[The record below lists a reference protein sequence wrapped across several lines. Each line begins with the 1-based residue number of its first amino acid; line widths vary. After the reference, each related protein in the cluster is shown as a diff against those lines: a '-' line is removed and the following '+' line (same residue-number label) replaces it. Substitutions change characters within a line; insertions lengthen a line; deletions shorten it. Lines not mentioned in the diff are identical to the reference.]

1 MSKLTLR
8 RILGAVGRRAGL
20 EISQGS
26 DPRVISLLPDGR
38 PREWVLLSY
47 TINPFIR
54 RGRPLD
60 LRHTAD
66 WECSQIARTFLD
78 LGYGVDVI
86 NYNNRRFVPKKPYAV
101 AVDELTN
108 LERLAPLLP
117 PDCVKLFHA
126 VFAHWLF
133 HNRASYERY
142 AALHERRGILLKPQ
156 RLLAPN
162 LGIEAADGATV
173 KGTTVT
179 METYAHAGR
188 PMHQIDGS
196 STVLLPWPEGK
207 DFEASRR
214 QFIWLGSRGLVHK
227 GLDLVLEAFAGMPDY
242 ALTVCGPVRAE
253 SDFESAFADELYR
266 RPNIRTVGWVD
277 LAGPQFREIAAR
289 SLGIV
294 YPSCAEACAGSV
306 INTMHAGLIPV
317 VSRESGV
324 DVHDELGM
332 VLSDCSV
339 EDIRDRVRALSDLP
353 VADLQ
358 SMARRAWE
366 LARTR
371 HTRERFAQSYREA
384 VAVFLRPVRPNR
396 VVREQVSSAVQRP
409 C

>member
-1 MSKLTLR
+1 MSSLTLR
-8 RILGAVGRRAGL
+8 RILGVLGRRAGL
-20 EISQGS
+20 EIGRGS

-38 PREWVLLSY
+38 PPEWVLLSY

-54 RGRPLD
+54 GGRPLD
-60 LRHTAD
+60 LGHTAD
-66 WECSQIARTFLD
+66 WECSQIAKTFLD

-86 NYNNRRFVPKKPYAV
+86 NYDNRRFVPRKPYAV

-117 PDCVKLFHA
+117 PDCLKVFHA

-133 HNRASYERY
+133 HNRASYERH

-156 RLLAPN
+156 RLLQPN

-173 KGTTVT
+173 KGTTFT
-179 METYAHAGR
+179 METYAHAKR
-188 PMHQIDGS
+188 PMHQIHGS
-196 STVLLPWPEGK
+196 STVVLPWPEGK

-214 QFIWLGSRGLVHK
+214 RFIWLGSRGMVHK
-227 GLDLVLEAFAGMPDY
+227 GLDLVLEAFVGMPDY

-253 SDFESAFADELYR
+253 PDFERAFADELYR

-277 LAGPQFREIAAR
+277 LAGPQFQEIAAA

-294 YPSCAEACAGSV
+294 YPSCSEACAGSV

-317 VSRESGV
+317 VSPESGV
-324 DVHDELGM
+324 DVHAEFGM

-353 VADLQ
+353 AADLQ
-358 SMARRAWE
+358 AMARRAWE
-366 LARTR
+366 VARAR
-371 HTRERFAQSYREA
+371 YTRERFAQSYREA
-384 VAVFLRPVRPNR
+384 VAALLSPVRQDR
-396 VVREQVSSAVQRP
+396 VVREQVSSAMS
-409 C
+409 